1 MAKKS
6 YAKLDR
12 LAVRL
17 AHHQRVNLDE
27 LPVPDRIYVMLAA
40 NRLDL
45 VGHTLAQDL
54 RFMGADH
61 LSALIERWA
70 EGGDPSRYDLDNPAI
85 KD

>member
-6 YAKLDR
+6 YPELDR

-17 AHHQRVNLDE
+17 AHHQRVNLDA
-27 LPVPDRIYVMLAA
+27 LPVSDRIYVVLAA

-45 VGHTLAQDL
+45 VGHSLAQEL
-54 RFMGADH
+54 RFLGTNH

-70 EGGDPSRYDLDNPAI
+70 EGGDPRRYDLDNPAI